1 MSTVSDLEWQDHS
14 CVETNTAR
22 YLCTGL
28 GCYLSSITG
37 TVHTPFLGKC
47 CVHSSH
53 HSAWNYRDVI
63 FKMSLKI
70 PTSSQNKKMKKIW
83 SEPVFLKNMND
94 YLIFWSYFIMLRFFS
109 RMGYWDEI
117 YKNTLSCIECLRSP
131 VGICPLL
138 YLTLPYC
145 INSETAPPL
154 FVDRPQT
161 CPSGSVTTWEGQPWR
176 CTRSTCPR
184 PSMAWHSLKLPS
196 KSLSLSL
203 PLSFFSLS
211 LSISKQR

>member
-1 MSTVSDLEWQDHS
+1 MKWTSIFEEHDH
-14 CVETNTAR
+14 
-22 YLCTGL
+22 
-28 GCYLSSITG
+28 
-37 TVHTPFLGKC
+37 
-47 CVHSSH
+47 
-53 HSAWNYRDVI
+53 
-63 FKMSLKI
+63 
-70 PTSSQNKKMKKIW
+70 
-83 SEPVFLKNMND
+83 
-94 YLIFWSYFIMLRFFS
+94 LIFWSYFIMLRFSS
-109 RMGYWDEI
+109 RMEYWDEI
-117 YKNTLSCIECLRSP
+117 YENTLSCIECLRSS

-196 KSLSLSL
+196 KSFSVCLSPSL
-203 PLSFFSLS
+203 FFFLS

>member
-1 MSTVSDLEWQDHS
+1 
-14 CVETNTAR
+14 
-22 YLCTGL
+22 
-28 GCYLSSITG
+28 
-37 TVHTPFLGKC
+37 
-47 CVHSSH
+47 
-53 HSAWNYRDVI
+53 
-63 FKMSLKI
+63 
-70 PTSSQNKKMKKIW
+70 MKKIW

-117 YKNTLSCIECLRSP
+117 YENTLSCIECLRSS

-161 CPSGSVTTWEGQPWR
+161 CPSGSVTTWEGQPWK

-196 KSLSLSL
+196 KSLSRCLS
-203 PLSFFSLS
+203 PSFFFLSLS
-211 LSISKQR
+211 LHLKTEVAAIWSLWRWPFVEVRCINPLLELHCCRIHFKKRHT

>member
-1 MSTVSDLEWQDHS
+1 
-14 CVETNTAR
+14 
-22 YLCTGL
+22 
-28 GCYLSSITG
+28 
-37 TVHTPFLGKC
+37 
-47 CVHSSH
+47 
-53 HSAWNYRDVI
+53 
-63 FKMSLKI
+63 
-70 PTSSQNKKMKKIW
+70 MKKIW

-117 YKNTLSCIECLRSP
+117 YENTLSCIECLRSS

-161 CPSGSVTTWEGQPWR
+161 CPSGSVTTWEGQPWK

-196 KSLSLSL
+196 KSLSRCLS
-203 PLSFFSLS
+203 PSFFFFSLS
-211 LSISKQR
+211 LSISKQRYLPFGHYDGGPLLKSDVLIPCWNFIVAEYILKKDQAPGP